1 MCPVCSRIPDI
12 AHLEH
17 DQQPGI
23 TKAERRVTQGY
34 ALGYKHGTEGFPVA
48 PVVEG
53 EKVPSAFQRA
63 YLE

>member
-1 MCPVCSRIPDI
+1 M
-12 AHLEH
+12 LEH
-17 DQQPGI
+17 DQQPRI